1 MALQRR
7 ANIKSWPYLYCTPIN
22 GFQSTVELDKNASGN
37 VTEKFQAVKEVS
49 AVDDGRTLKAY
60 GNWGTPLFVEWDNKV
75 RELVDGLG
83 LCYCNRW
90 RPDARGRTL
99 GTKAKILS
107 AQLHALMF
115 EFVVG
120 QLGDLRVAGMKLA
133 LGKFTESPFKREAL
147 EDVRK
152 KWAQLLE
159 VPSSALCRAEGQPF
173 MLDMTAQTL

>member
-1 MALQRR
+1 MSGATVGSSGSVLHKCIDT
-7 ANIKSWPYLYCTPIN
+7 AIN
-22 GFQSTVELDKNASGN
+22 GVQSTVELDTSASGN

-49 AVDDGRTLKAY
+49 AVDD
-60 GNWGTPLFVEWDNKV
+60 V
-75 RELVDGLG
+75 RELVDGLA
-83 LCYCNRW
+83 LCSCNRW
-90 RPDARGRTL
+90 RPDARGRSL

-152 KWAQLLE
+152 KGSVA
-159 VPSSALCRAEGQPF
+159 
-173 MLDMTAQTL
+173 

>member
-1 MALQRR
+1 MHR
-7 ANIKSWPYLYCTPIN
+7 AMSLRS
-22 GFQSTVELDKNASGN
+22 F
-37 VTEKFQAVKEVS
+37 KEVS

-60 GNWGTPLFVEWDNKV
+60 GNWGTPLLVEWDNEV

-83 LCYCNRW
+83 LCSCNRW
-90 RPDARGRTL
+90 RLDGRGRTF

-147 EDVRK
+147 EGVRK
-152 KWAQLLE
+152 KWAQ
-159 VPSSALCRAEGQPF
+159 
-173 MLDMTAQTL
+173 